1 MNTPGFFCYDREKA
15 KKERS
20 AHGEKQSEKNAG
32 ASQKK
37 RDA

>member
-1 MNTPGFFCYDREKA
+1 MIKKRQ
-15 KKERS
+15 KKERL
-20 AHGEKQSEKNAG
+20 ARGEEQNEKNAG